1 MATST
6 PPSASIGTGFRHMYV
21 NGKWTD
27 SSSGETFDVVNLAT
41 ETVLSSV
48 SAGTTQDVDRA
59 VAAARAQFDGGE
71 WSKMPGPQRSRLL

>member
-6 PPSASIGTGFRHMYV
+6 PPSASIGTGFRQMYV

-27 SSSGETFDVVNLAT
+27 SSSGETFDVVNP
-41 ETVLSSV
+41 
-48 SAGTTQDVDRA
+48 VDRA

-71 WSKMPGPQRSRLL
+71 WSKMPGPQRRRLL